1 MRMLIN
7 KRIQILLSTVII
19 MVFVIWVFDSVMID
33 KEWRLYMPELKEI
46 GKKEKSENVVAMT
59 PLNYKDD
66 TKKEIMKYYWT
77 SLHTTLANY
86 PSLPTL
92 HERNTLYHYVISSA
106 SLFPCGDCSI
116 VSQKLMRKYPPQI
129 GSRKSAL
136 TWGCK
141 IHRKF
146 NEEFNLTV
154 PTCDDIAASY
164 IIGSGDSKEVTNQNE
179 NERFMDYTIQE
190 HGPDKSG

>member
-1 MRMLIN
+1 MLIN

-46 GKKEKSENVVAMT
+46 DGSKEKDENVVVIT
-59 PLNYKDD
+59 PLNYKDE
-66 TKKEIMKYYWT
+66 TKKEIMKTYWT
-77 SLHTTLANY
+77 SFHTTLANY

-92 HERNTLYHYVISSA
+92 YERNTLIRYVISSA
-106 SLFPCGDCSI
+106 SLFPCGECSV
-116 VSQKLMRKYPPQI
+116 VSQKLLRKYPPQV
-129 GSRKSAL
+129 GSRKSAMS
-136 TWGCK
+136 WGCK
-141 IHRKF
+141 LHGKF

-164 IIGSGDSKEVTNQNE
+164 IIGSEDSKQVANQNDS
-179 NERFMDYTIQE
+179 ERSMEYAIQE
-190 HGPDKSG
+190 HGPDRSG